1 MLLQPLV
8 QLLLPAVQHLLDGSA
23 VEAAR
28 LPAAHNVVQNRVAL
42 VTFTSH
48 RLLDGLFDASNPAQV
63 ADVLFDLP
71 VTATAQLE
79 TAMRA
84 KVKQLIPAGYVTD
97 ARLTDE
103 RYQQGAESAAKYA
116 LLCTTIVGIDAF
128 VHAAKSGKLRA
139 AAAATG
145 LLQLAPRL
153 HGLLTSSCKCY
164 SATSSKAAEEVYVQD
179 EQGLSHLW
187 TGIKSCSE
195 LLAALLS
202 SLSFLAMPAD
212 TTPVQH
218 RLSGSS
224 LALQL
229 GPGAAPWLHVAG
241 RILLLL
247 AQLLALLPCKGFQ
260 MAAPNADHAQ
270 KMWSSITDQLKEQL
284 QTLFLPGVSDAA
296 YATVIGKL
304 LRRAAALQCSWQ
316 RWSALKAAV
325 EQSAVVSG
333 EGACWRAVNQ
343 WLAVEVA
350 SNLQELGEALV
361 AALPQRLCCSS
372 HACCCLDKVSEAAAA
387 AAAVACPR
395 CGAAYCSKVCFES
408 HWKQHKVVCKLAAG
422 GRCK

>member
-1 MLLQPLV
+1 M
-8 QLLLPAVQHLLDGSA
+8 
-23 VEAAR
+23 
-28 LPAAHNVVQNRVAL
+28 
-42 VTFTSH
+42 
-48 RLLDGLFDASNPAQV
+48 
-63 ADVLFDLP
+63 LFDLP

-97 ARLTDE
+97 ARLADE

-145 LLQLAPRL
+145 LLQLALRL
-153 HGLLTSSCKCY
+153 HGLLTAGCKCY

-202 SLSFLAMPAD
+202 SLRFLAMPAD

-260 MAAPNADHAQ
+260 IAAPNADHAQ

-284 QTLFLPGVSDAA
+284 QTLFLPGVIDAA
-296 YATVIGKL
+296 YATVGWVDRYTRTCNGCATACMQSSHCRPVSRCTAHLPWWSRVLSL
-304 LRRAAALQCSWQ
+304 LYAWELLGWFIYTWLLTHASP
-316 RWSALKAAV
+316 
-325 EQSAVVSG
+325 QSAVLS
-333 EGACWRAVNQ
+333 
-343 WLAVEVA
+343 EVA
-350 SNLQELGEALV
+350 SCLV
-361 AALPQRLCCSS
+361 IT
-372 HACCCLDKVSEAAAA
+372 
-387 AAAVACPR
+387 PR
-395 CGAAYCSKVCFES
+395 
-408 HWKQHKVVCKLAAG
+408 G
-422 GRCK
+422 GGHSIP